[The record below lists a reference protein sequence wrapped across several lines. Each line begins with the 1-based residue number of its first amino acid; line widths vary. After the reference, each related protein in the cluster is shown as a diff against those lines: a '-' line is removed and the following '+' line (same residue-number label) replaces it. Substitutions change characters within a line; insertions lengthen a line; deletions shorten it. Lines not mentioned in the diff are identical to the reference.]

1 MIIDM
6 HAHIVPE
13 NFPSGAGRASANKWP
28 SMDHFEP
35 GRAKV
40 MIDGENFRT
49 VTSGNWDNDQRL
61 KDMES
66 HGVIAEAISPMP
78 ELLSY
83 WFTPQDGLDFSRHVN
98 EYIAMMCQ
106 KSPGHF
112 FGLGMVPL
120 QDPDLASKELASM
133 KSAGLLGVELGSNVL
148 GKYLGDQSF
157 LGFFQE
163 AERLGMAVFVH
174 SLHPTMMKDFPTP
187 ALSNPVG
194 FPTETCLTIAS
205 FMASGTAEKV
215 PNLRIAW
222 SHGGGTFPF
231 LLGRYQNQWSGTWN
245 EDPPSGDRGAE
256 ARQRQPH
263 GPAEIAR
270 RFYWDTLL
278 FDRRAIRF
286 LIDMMGVSQVLVGT
300 DYPYQPPERPA
311 DKTLKS
317 LGLSQQDHDD
327 ITWHNCFRYLGVEAP
342 KL

>member
-13 NFPSGAGRASANKWP
+13 HFPPAGSRASARQWP
-28 SMDHFEP
+28 FMDHFEP

-49 VTSGNWDNDQRL
+49 VHSGNWDNDKRL

-66 HGVIAEAISPMP
+66 HGVVAEAISPMP

-83 WFTPQDGLDFSRHVN
+83 WFTPQDGLDFARHVN
-98 EYIAMMCQ
+98 QYIRGMVER
-106 KSPGHF
+106 SPGHF

-120 QDPDLASKELASM
+120 QDPDLASKELSNIKSM
-133 KSAGLLGVELGSNVL
+133 GLLGVELGSNVED
-148 GKYLGDQSF
+148 KYLGAPEF

-174 SLHPTMMKDFPTP
+174 SLHPTMMDAFPTP

-205 FMASGTAEKV
+205 FIASGTAEKV

-245 EDPPSGDRGAE
+245 EDPPSGERGAQGR
-256 ARQRQPH
+256 ANQAH

-278 FDRRAIRF
+278 FDRRAIKF
-286 LIDMMGVSQVLVGT
+286 LIDMMGPRQILVGT
-300 DYPYQPPERPA
+300 DYPYQPPEQPA

-317 LGLSQQDHDD
+317 LNLPKDVHDD
-327 ITWHNCFRYLGVEAP
+327 ITWHNCFRYLGVDAP